1 MAVKKEVTKTKAEK
15 PKTVKPKSTT
25 RKTISNQS
33 VKVKPVIIKQ
43 EPEPEAVFID
53 RKSLKTINS
62 LTVWLSVAAA
72 LNIFSVI
79 IQLWA
84 TAKAGYV
91 HTWISVLYT
100 FLYIVLICALIWC
113 VYLLKKR
120 KALVFWVFAGYIA
133 INFIHTTAFRL
144 YEGKAFFDP
153 LDIVVYIVEAAIVF
167 DLYRL
172 KRNDV
177 LA

>member
-1 MAVKKEVTKTKAEK
+1 MTVKKDVTKTKAEK

-25 RKTISNQS
+25 RKTINNQS
-33 VKVKPVIIKQ
+33 VKVKPVKIKQ
-43 EPEPEAVFID
+43 EPETVFID

-62 LTVWLSVAAA
+62 LTVWLSVAAV
-72 LNIFSVI
+72 LNTFFVFV
-79 IQLWA
+79 QLWA

-91 HTWISVLYT
+91 HTWVSVLYT
-100 FLYIVLICALIWC
+100 LLYIVLICALVWC

-120 KALVFWVFAGYIA
+120 KALAFWVFAGYIT

-153 LDIVVYIVEAAIVF
+153 LDIVVYIVEAAIIF